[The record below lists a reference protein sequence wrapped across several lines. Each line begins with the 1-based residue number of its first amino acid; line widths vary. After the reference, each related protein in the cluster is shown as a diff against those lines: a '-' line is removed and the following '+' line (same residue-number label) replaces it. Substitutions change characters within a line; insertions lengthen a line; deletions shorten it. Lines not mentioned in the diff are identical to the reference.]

1 LQLLDL
7 RRERAN
13 LRFERIDAARIGAAA
28 ANRRDDARRGRSATR
43 ARQRFERTDHDL
55 EIDELLLE
63 LLNPAAKISITSTA
77 CRLCLAGSRRG
88 IRCRLRVSHTC
99 GRNQRRNQSCEP
111 QASH

>member
-13 LRFERIDAARIGAAA
+13 LRFERIDAARISAPA

-55 EIDELLLE
+55 KIDELLFE
-63 LLNPAAKISITSTA
+63 LLNPAAKIPITATPTS
-77 CRLCLAGSRRG
+77 RLCLAGSRRG
-88 IRCRLRVSHTC
+88 VPRRLRVSHP
-99 GRNQRRNQSCEP
+99 RSRK
-111 QASH
+111 